1 MLHKDRKLVKRQPTT
16 QKNSRNVTENLL
28 HNFKKERAVVDNP
41 VKGGLFHGAEGKIKG
56 KFYEALN
63 TTMASRE
70 QKQKQAPEK
79 VIAV

>member
-1 MLHKDRKLVKRQPTT
+1 M
-16 QKNSRNVTENLL
+16 
-28 HNFKKERAVVDNP
+28 VDNP